1 MLDQPGQVGA
11 GRYQWGGGHRIRIA
25 RRGTDRS
32 GWSAHAD
39 GQQAGVV
46 VCVGRCVVDQF
57 VGVPADALS
66 GLARSLKQFIQSL
79 VDRLV
84 TSLDEAVSEEQ
95 QRVARLQWRDCLAEG
110 NIRVGAEHDSRR
122 WFEESR
128 LTIPYKDRW
137 QGASACPLQ
146 RLCVWIELAA
156 DDGSHDAGAEVAGR
170 AGGPAAPPAG
180 PGARAAGT
188 PSPLLRRPPPAPRA
202 GSL

>member
-1 MLDQPGQVGA
+1 M
-11 GRYQWGGGHRIRIA
+11 GGGHRIRIV

-32 GWSAHAD
+32 SWSAHAD

-128 LTIPYKDRW
+128 LTIPYKERW
-137 QGASACPLQ
+137 EVASACPLQ
-146 RLCVWIELAA
+146 RLCVWVELAA
-156 DDGSHDAGAEVAGR
+156 GDGSHDAGPGVAGR
-170 AGGPAAPPAG
+170 DVEPAEQRRGPC
-180 PGARAAGT
+180 
-188 PSPLLRRPPPAPRA
+188 S
-202 GSL
+202 GSGETA